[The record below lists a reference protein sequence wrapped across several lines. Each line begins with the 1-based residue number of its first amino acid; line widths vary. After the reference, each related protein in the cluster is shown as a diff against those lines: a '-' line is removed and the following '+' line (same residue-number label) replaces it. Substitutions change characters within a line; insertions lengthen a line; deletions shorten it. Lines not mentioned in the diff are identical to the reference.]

1 MKNTKKS
8 LFNSVVSLLLCF
20 SMLLG
25 TTYAWFTDSVTSE
38 GNIIK
43 TGNLDIGMYWSDN
56 NADWYDAEGA
66 NARPVFSHD
75 NWEPG
80 YTEVRYIK
88 VTNEGTL
95 AFAYQM
101 LLSPN
106 VKVDKLAEVIDVS
119 FDIVTGNPN
128 FVAPTAYD
136 KAGSLTKIGVLSEII
151 SSDNP
156 VTTGALLPSGEVSN
170 EYLSGEIVVCIS
182 LHMQESAGNEYQG
195 RSLGST
201 FDIKLIATQ
210 LSYEKDSFDYNY
222 DNELIWPELPG
233 SNNTAEKKIPTD
245 DDGVVTEDTYMSNE
259 HGNISALFLEGTKLD
274 PSFGKTVLNVNVIS
288 ESSANIVLA
297 DNQQSKSL
305 DVHVDGVAAD
315 NTTPI
320 AITINEFL
328 PVGLNVANLGLYHV
342 ENGETVVMT
351 SIGEN
356 SEPAHNTFR
365 YDPATGDV
373 TLYMASFSEVAFV
386 AEPAIWKGDFDYSW
400 YKADETE
407 LYIANADQ
415 LAAFGAIV
423 GGMNKVTGI
432 TKVAENQYQY
442 TYSDE
447 IIRDSFSGKTVTLL
461 ASIHIGDIDANY
473 GDASENGIVF
483 YPIGY
488 YNNTG
493 KYEKQS
499 GNVGPDGAAVS
510 SGYRTFEGTFDGN
523 GYFIADFYQNTWEM
537 FGDYNSGYS
546 GTPNHNRDGMGLFG
560 RVYGGTIKNLTISNF
575 SSDGEYSTTGCV
587 AAYAD
592 HGATFEN
599 IAIINS
605 NPRVYNIGNGGV
617 VGVVGWYNKGVT
629 NKKVTFKNIT
639 VDNTNKISALWGS
652 WDVACGGIVGTY
664 YPTSG
669 QSSAEY
675 PANAGI
681 SFENCHVGAQIDVNN
696 DVCAN
701 YQYYAYRYAGMMIGS
716 VAENEVIDGRE
727 YPKMDGL
734 VFSDCTVHFGTW
746 NDYYYCELVDNTTA
760 SYTHDYQMSR
770 LVEIKA
776 VKQVEGKWMYLPL
789 GAEDKDDAW
798 LNVPASGR
806 ANYVIV
812 DYSKGHGDENATC
825 HHFKNGEVWTHDM
838 GGTEVIDG
846 VEVLKEDKQH
856 LYLEFNNL
864 VTGDGW
870 GVTSK
875 GIEDVVGVTVLDRIE
890 ADSIEKFE
898 GRKTN
903 DKLAYPISGREYKI
917 SHLFNLLETDV
928 RVIPGALTVTVTNLD
943 HDGNVTAE
951 FTRSA
956 SNWADSTIVFSGNG
970 KVRVTIQDYFYCDP
984 TSIDLTVRSY
994 PEGSIILNFTYDGF
1008 KNNEEYVIPDTADE
1022 ITTGKHGTYDF
1033 DFGFGPEVL
1042 DHALKIDSKGS
1053 IGFHATSDGT
1063 IAIALASNTVG
1074 ASLDYKVIEPGQKEE
1089 DVAAKELVKIYE
1101 ANTLV
1106 LVHIE
1111 VEKDHTY
1118 KFVKGDKET
1127 AIYYIGYLPD
1137 SAVNAPH
1144 DCAYYEKTTATCTE
1158 GGITTRTCLVCGKG
1172 SSFEVG
1178 ALGHSIVY
1186 TEAYDPTCTS
1196 EGRKAGSHCANCG
1209 GEKEGGTKIDKIKH
1223 TYENDICI
1231 GCGGFAKDLH
1241 TFENGVC
1248 TGCEIKIE
1256 DAEQSEYNYVI
1267 AHSIDF
1273 TTGKSEDY
1281 VEYRSYFLPRGLCS
1295 IDGSGKYV
1303 IMKSLESTP
1312 AYIEFTVDYR
1322 TTLIVTAA
1330 STGRENTTDFVLIDA
1345 EGNVIAEKTGRVE
1358 AKGVDGTTFIY
1369 EIKEGGTYRF
1379 VCTSTD
1385 RVGRLM
1391 AMKIADNH
1399 NFTET
1404 ITKNATCTED
1414 GEKHLECNKCG
1425 YETTAIIPAAH
1436 SYTESI
1442 TDNATCTTTGTKVY
1456 TCTVCNDRIT
1466 EVIPMTSHSYVNG
1479 KCSVCNAVEGGNAV
1493 EGAKVHNFTTDGK
1506 VSSFF
1511 TITGDLSTEKGNI
1524 TYNGETLS
1532 QCLKMES
1539 KTKITFTTTTETTL
1553 TLVIGGSGSKN
1564 SWVVKIDEKNYTP
1577 TVVDDADYRIIT
1589 ITLAAGS
1596 HTITK
1601 GDTTNIY
1608 YMIVE

>member
-1 MKNTKKS
+1 
-8 LFNSVVSLLLCF
+8 
-20 SMLLG
+20 
-25 TTYAWFTDSVTSE
+25 
-38 GNIIK
+38 
-43 TGNLDIGMYWSDN
+43 
-56 NADWYDAEGA
+56 
-66 NARPVFSHD
+66 
-75 NWEPG
+75 
-80 YTEVRYIK
+80 
-88 VTNEGTL
+88 
-95 AFAYQM
+95 
-101 LLSPN
+101 
-106 VKVDKLAEVIDVS
+106 
-119 FDIVTGNPN
+119 
-128 FVAPTAYD
+128 
-136 KAGSLTKIGVLSEII
+136 
-151 SSDNP
+151 
-156 VTTGALLPSGEVSN
+156 
-170 EYLSGEIVVCIS
+170 
-182 LHMQESAGNEYQG
+182 
-195 RSLGST
+195 
-201 FDIKLIATQ
+201 
-210 LSYEKDSFDYNY
+210 
-222 DNELIWPELPG
+222 
-233 SNNTAEKKIPTD
+233 
-245 DDGVVTEDTYMSNE
+245 
-259 HGNISALFLEGTKLD
+259 
-274 PSFGKTVLNVNVIS
+274 
-288 ESSANIVLA
+288 
-297 DNQQSKSL
+297 
-305 DVHVDGVAAD
+305 
-315 NTTPI
+315 
-320 AITINEFL
+320 
-328 PVGLNVANLGLYHV
+328 
-342 ENGETVVMT
+342 
-351 SIGEN
+351 
-356 SEPAHNTFR
+356 
-365 YDPATGDV
+365 
-373 TLYMASFSEVAFV
+373 
-386 AEPAIWKGDFDYSW
+386 
-400 YKADETE
+400 
-407 LYIANADQ
+407 
-415 LAAFGAIV
+415 
-423 GGMNKVTGI
+423 
-432 TKVAENQYQY
+432 
-442 TYSDE
+442 
-447 IIRDSFSGKTVTLL
+447 
-461 ASIHIGDIDANY
+461 
-473 GDASENGIVF
+473 
-483 YPIGY
+483 
-488 YNNTG
+488 
-493 KYEKQS
+493 
-499 GNVGPDGAAVS
+499 
-510 SGYRTFEGTFDGN
+510 
-523 GYFIADFYQNTWEM
+523 
-537 FGDYNSGYS
+537 
-546 GTPNHNRDGMGLFG
+546 
-560 RVYGGTIKNLTISNF
+560 
-575 SSDGEYSTTGCV
+575 
-587 AAYAD
+587 
-592 HGATFEN
+592 
-599 IAIINS
+599 
-605 NPRVYNIGNGGV
+605 
-617 VGVVGWYNKGVT
+617 
-629 NKKVTFKNIT
+629 
-639 VDNTNKISALWGS
+639 
-652 WDVACGGIVGTY
+652 
-664 YPTSG
+664 
-669 QSSAEY
+669 
-675 PANAGI
+675 
-681 SFENCHVGAQIDVNN
+681 
-696 DVCAN
+696 
-701 YQYYAYRYAGMMIGS
+701 
-716 VAENEVIDGRE
+716 
-727 YPKMDGL
+727 
-734 VFSDCTVHFGTW
+734 
-746 NDYYYCELVDNTTA
+746 
-760 SYTHDYQMSR
+760 
-770 LVEIKA
+770 
-776 VKQVEGKWMYLPL
+776 
-789 GAEDKDDAW
+789 
-798 LNVPASGR
+798 
-806 ANYVIV
+806 
-812 DYSKGHGDENATC
+812 
-825 HHFKNGEVWTHDM
+825 M

-1008 KNNEEYVIPDTADE
+1008 KNNEDYVIPDTADE

-1053 IGFHATSDGT
+1053 IGFNATSDGT

-1074 ASLDYKVIEPGQKEE
+1074 ASLDYKVIEPGQKEQ